1 MNKRNSASSKPVDCL
16 WYDLF
21 EASYAE
27 DTCEKIKEQM
37 CEPHIRGTSPEG
49 LRESCR
55 KYLLIPLDQYIA
67 EHRRPDIRG
76 IQAHIEAAESMVE
89 VVASIRSRLET
100 SDQPVTEAE
109 ADLLTF
115 RLLFFWY
122 GFIAHGA
129 GPSIYDT
136 LPKKKAQAKTAATKK
151 RGKGRE
157 LTVRHIVEF
166 MRERGLSTLSDAAAE
181 EVANLHPAD
190 SKGGTVSVRTVQRR
204 LQEARTRGLLP
215 PAT

>member
-1 MNKRNSASSKPVDCL
+1 MNKRKYASSKPVECL
-16 WYDLF
+16 WYELF
-21 EASYAE
+21 DAFYAKE
-27 DTCEKIKEQM
+27 TCEKMKDQM
-37 CEPHIRGTSPEG
+37 CEPHIRGTSLEG

-67 EHRRPDIRG
+67 EHRHPDIRG
-76 IQAHIEAAESMVE
+76 IQAHIEAAESMAE

-136 LPKKKAQAKTAATKK
+136 LPKIKAQSKKNASNK

-157 LTVRHIVEF
+157 LTVRHVVEF

-190 SKGGTVSVRTVQRR
+190 SKGGTVCVRTVQRR
-204 LQEARTRGLLP
+204 LHEARKRGLLP